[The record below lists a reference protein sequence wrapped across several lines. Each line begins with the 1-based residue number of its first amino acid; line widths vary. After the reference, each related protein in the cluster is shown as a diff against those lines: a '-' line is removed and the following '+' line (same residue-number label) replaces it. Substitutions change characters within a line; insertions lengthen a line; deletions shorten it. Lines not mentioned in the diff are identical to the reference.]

1 MHSVFFNNYY
11 LCRHNLICRQRMNI
25 FQRKPID
32 LLLSE
37 SKEEGEHT
45 LKKTLGSYK
54 LIALGLGAIIGAGL
68 FSITGLAAG
77 NHAGPAITISFLI
90 AASGFCFDGLCY
102 AEFASM
108 LPVAGSAY
116 TYSYATLGEFIA
128 WVIGWDLVLE
138 YAVSAATV
146 SISWSRYLVKLLEG
160 FQIHLPVELT
170 ACPWEG
176 GIVNLPA
183 ALIIT
188 LMSLLLI
195 RGTESSSKVNSI
207 IVFLKV
213 AVVVIFIALGWQY
226 IRSDNYVPYIPENT
240 GEWGKFGFSGVIRA
254 AAIVFF
260 AFLGFDAVS
269 TAAQETKNPR
279 KNMPIGIL
287 GSLFI
292 CTILYILFAHVLT
305 GVADY
310 TVFQGRDGIAPV
322 AIAID
327 HMGAVLPDGSIQPA
341 FPWLNK
347 AIILAILAGYSSV
360 ILVMLLGQSR
370 IFYSMSRDGL
380 LPKVF
385 SDIHPKYRSTFKS
398 NLLFLLL
405 ISVFALF
412 VPANVAGELTSIG
425 TLLAFIIVSIGIL
438 VMRKKYPDAPRAF
451 KTPGVP
457 VIPILGIGI
466 CLFMMVFLPFDTWI
480 RLILW
485 MLFGHDIYVF
495 YGSRRSKLGV
505 KKGTKLLSI
514 IGLGIAL
521 FLFTLTIIHQSHIGW
536 KSDYSFSLFLVIIAF
551 SHILLYGIRIVKEK
565 SIA

>member
-1 MHSVFFNNYY
+1 MS
-11 LCRHNLICRQRMNI
+11 I
-25 FQRKPID
+25 FQKKSIES
-32 LLLSE
+32 LLRE
-37 SKEEGEHT
+37 SGEEGERT
-45 LKKTLGSYK
+45 LKKTLGPYK

-77 NHAGPAITISFLI
+77 THAGPAITLSFFI
-90 AASGFCFDGLCY
+90 AAAGCAFAGLCY

-108 LPVAGSAY
+108 IPVAGSAY

-138 YAVSAATV
+138 YAVSSATV
-146 SISWSRYLVKLLEG
+146 SISWSRYFVKFLEG
-160 FQIHLPVELT
+160 FQIHLPIELT
-170 ACPWEG
+170 AGPWEG
-176 GIVNLPA
+176 GLVNLPA
-183 ALIIT
+183 AFIII

-195 RGTESSSKVNSI
+195 RGTESSSKVNSV

-213 AVVVIFIALGWQY
+213 AVVIVFIVLGWKY
-226 IRSDNYVPYIPENT
+226 IRAENYVPYVPENT
-240 GEWGKFGFSGVIRA
+240 GNWGEFGFSGIVRA

-269 TAAQETKNPR
+269 TAAQETKNPKR
-279 KNMPIGIL
+279 NMPIGIL

-305 GVADY
+305 GVANY
-310 TVFQGRDGIAPV
+310 TAFLGRDGIAPV

-327 HMGAVLPDGSIQPA
+327 QMGEILPDGNVQPA

-380 LPKVF
+380 LPKLF
-385 SDIHPKYRSTFKS
+385 SEIHPKYRSTYKS
-398 NLLFLLL
+398 NILFLILV
-405 ISVFALF
+405 SVFTLF
-412 VPANVAGELTSIG
+412 VPAHVAGELTSIG
-425 TLLAFIIVSIGIL
+425 TLFAFIIVSISVL
-438 VMRKKYPDAPRAF
+438 VMRKNQPDAPRAF

-457 VIPILGIGI
+457 VIPILGISI

-480 RLILW
+480 RLVLW
-485 MLFGHDIYVF
+485 LLFGHDIYVF
-495 YGSRRSKLGV
+495 YGSRRSNLGS
-505 KKGTKLLSI
+505 KKGVRLLSI
-514 IGLGIAL
+514 IGLGIGL
-521 FLFTLTIIHQSHIGW
+521 FLLTLSLVHQWKAGWENISNFTIFLLLFSIFHI
-536 KSDYSFSLFLVIIAF
+536 V
-551 SHILLYGIRIVKEK
+551 LYGIRMVKEK
-565 SIA
+565 

>member
-1 MHSVFFNNYY
+1 
-11 LCRHNLICRQRMNI
+11 MNI
-25 FQRKPID
+25 FQRKPLDTLI
-32 LLLSE
+32 SE
-37 SKEEGEHT
+37 SKEEGERT
-45 LKKTLGSYK
+45 LKKTLGPYQ

-77 NHAGPAITISFLI
+77 SHAGPAITLSFLI
-90 AASGFCFDGLCY
+90 AAAGCGFAALCY

-108 LPVAGSAY
+108 IPVAGSAY

-138 YAVSAATV
+138 FAVASATV
-146 SISWSRYLVKLLEG
+146 SISWSRYFIKLLEG
-160 FQIHLPVELT
+160 FQIHLPIELT
-170 ACPWEG
+170 ACPWDG
-176 GIVNLPA
+176 GWVNLPA
-183 ALIIT
+183 AFIVI

-195 RGTESSSKVNSI
+195 RGTESSSLINSF
-207 IVFLKV
+207 IVVLKV
-213 AVVVIFIALGWQY
+213 AVVIIFIALGWKY
-226 IRSDNYVPYIPENT
+226 IRSENYVPYIPENT
-240 GEWGKFGFSGVIRA
+240 GKWGEFGFSGILRA

-269 TAAQETKNPR
+269 TAAQETKNPK

-287 GSLFI
+287 GSLII
-292 CTILYILFAHVLT
+292 CTILYILFAYVLT
-305 GVADY
+305 GVTDY
-310 TVFQGRDGIAPV
+310 KVFQGRDGIAPV

-327 HMGAVLPDGSIQPA
+327 HMGEILPDGSIQPA

-380 LPKVF
+380 LPKIF
-385 SDIHPKYRSTFKS
+385 SEIHPKYRSTYKS

-405 ISVFALF
+405 VSVFAMF
-412 VPANVAGELTSIG
+412 APAHVAGELTSIG
-425 TLLAFIIVSIGIL
+425 TLLAFIIVSIGIIA
-438 VMRKKYPDAPRAF
+438 MRKKQPDAPRAF

-457 VIPILGIGI
+457 VIPIIGI
-466 CLFMMVFLPFDTWI
+466 CFCLFMMVSLPFDTWI

-495 YGSRRSKLGV
+495 YGSRRSNLGA
-505 KKGTKLLSI
+505 KKGVKLLSI
-514 IGLGIAL
+514 IGLGIAS
-521 FLFTLTIIHQSHIGW
+521 FLLTLTVVHQWQTGW
-536 KSDYSFSLFLVIIAF
+536 ENITFFPYFLLFVALFHMV
-551 SHILLYGIRIVKEK
+551 LYGIRFIRKK
-565 SIA
+565 